1 MRLLLV
7 ITYILL
13 VIGCLCAFCFF
24 RQILETSDK
33 IAIIVPPAI
42 AAIYAHLQCLYYR
55 NEERR
60 HKKEEALDDFEKR
73 FRDFIESKNSVGFEH
88 ETDNLSWFHVP
99 SISIG
104 EFRISPFKILR
115 DNVHKLKSGVIA
127 FQDESLSISHK
138 TLNIENKG
146 SFPPEVRY
154 DWIGAQ
160 GKPNLDDSYKRRF
173 ELLDAY
179 FGHYFSG
186 LCALIRSVEKE
197 MEFNEGDREFC
208 ITRIRHSLSGG
219 EVFCL
224 FYYCMNDNLLCKE
237 LKGHVEKYGLFENLS
252 FLCLEDEKMHRG
264 RFYDPRAF
272 GDRETVIRGHYS
284 T

>member
-1 MRLLLV
+1 MRLLLA

-13 VIGCLCAFCFF
+13 GIGFLCAFCFF
-24 RQILETSDK
+24 RQVLETSDK

-60 HKKEEALDDFEKR
+60 HKKEEAFDDFEKR
-73 FRDFIESKNSVGFEH
+73 FKDLIESKNSVGYEQK
-88 ETDNLSWFHVP
+88 TDSVSWFRIP

-115 DNVHKLKSGVIA
+115 DNVYEAKSGVVA
-127 FQDESLSISHK
+127 FQDEAISISHK
-138 TLNIENKG
+138 TLTIENKG

-154 DWIGAQ
+154 DWIDTQ
-160 GKPNLDDSYKRRF
+160 GKPNLDDSYGARF
-173 ELLDAY
+173 QALDSY
-179 FGHYFSG
+179 FGHYFSS

-197 MEFNEGDREFC
+197 KEFNKDDKEFC
-208 ITRIRHSLSGG
+208 ITRIKHSLSGG
-219 EVFCL
+219 ETFCL
-224 FYYCMNDNLLCKE
+224 FYYCLNTKLLCKE
-237 LKGHVEKYGLFENLS
+237 LKSYVEKYGLFENLS
-252 FLCLEDEKMHRG
+252 FVCLEDAKMHEG
-264 RFYDPRAF
+264 RFYNPSAF
-272 GDRETVIRGHYS
+272 GERETVILGHCP

>member
-1 MRLLLV
+1 MRLLLA

-13 VIGCLCAFCFF
+13 GISFLCAFYFF
-24 RQILETSDK
+24 RHVLETSDK

-60 HKKEEALDDFEKR
+60 HKKEGAFGDFEKR
-73 FRDFIESKNSVGFEH
+73 FKDLIESKNSVGYEQK
-88 ETDNLSWFHVP
+88 TDSVSWFRIP
-99 SISIG
+99 NISIG

-115 DNVHKLKSGVIA
+115 DSIYESKSGVIA
-127 FQDESLSISHK
+127 FQDEAISIFTKHLEISG
-138 TLNIENKG
+138 KG
-146 SFPPEVRY
+146 RIPPEVRY
-154 DWIGAQ
+154 GWIDAQ
-160 GKPNLDDSYKRRF
+160 GNRNLDESYKTRF
-173 ELLDAY
+173 LALDSY

-197 MEFNEGDREFC
+197 KEFNQDDREFC

-219 EVFCL
+219 ETVCL
-224 FYYCMNDNLLCKE
+224 FYYCLNTKLLCKE
-237 LKGHVEKYGLFENLS
+237 LKCYVEKYGLFENLS
-252 FLCLEDEKMHRG
+252 FVCLEDEKMHEG
-264 RFYDPRAF
+264 RFYEPSAF
-272 GDRETVIRGHYS
+272 GDRETVILGHYP